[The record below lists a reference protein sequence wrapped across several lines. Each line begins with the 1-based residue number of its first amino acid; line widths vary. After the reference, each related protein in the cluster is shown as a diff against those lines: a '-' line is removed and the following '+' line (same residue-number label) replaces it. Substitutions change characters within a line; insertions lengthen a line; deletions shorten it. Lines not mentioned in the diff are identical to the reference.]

1 MFQNLLPSNICI
13 YRHIGTD
20 HKEEEE
26 EEERSFPRY
35 FMLIEWQS
43 ICRVKKLRTGSKV
56 ARWLKSWPLVGEEP
70 CTEGA
75 LPIRTRK
82 PCLANQLDDITKV
95 ANVPNDKDEEGDVH
109 GPALQHGPLEQG
121 WCALVIRL

>member
-1 MFQNLLPSNICI
+1 MAVNLP
-13 YRHIGTD
+13 GA
-20 HKEEEE
+20 
-26 EEERSFPRY
+26 
-35 FMLIEWQS
+35 
-43 ICRVKKLRTGSKV
+43 KV
-56 ARWLKSWPLVGEEP
+56 AHWLKSWPLVGEEP

-121 WCALVIRL
+121 RCALVIRL